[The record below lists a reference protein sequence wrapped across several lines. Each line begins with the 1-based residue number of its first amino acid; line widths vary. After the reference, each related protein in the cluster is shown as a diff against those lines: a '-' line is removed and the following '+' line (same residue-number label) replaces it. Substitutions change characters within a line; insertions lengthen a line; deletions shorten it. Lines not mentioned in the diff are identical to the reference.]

1 MQSTPSPSPAAAPA
15 NAALTDICTEISLQI
30 DMAKQAK
37 EVWDYIGDH
46 AEAIN
51 EAKYGGFFGVAQQ
64 AVLHEMILA
73 ICRAFDDNPRVL
85 SIKQAINSF
94 GTSSN
99 VKIDALKGCLAD
111 FGANSAKIA
120 NLSDVKLLEF
130 AQKHMRQALQ
140 KDINPHLDGIRKI
153 RHEYIAHNARV
164 KTQFDI
170 NQKDIEFCLS
180 WAEKFIHM
188 TYKSFGTHDLVPR
201 IVGARAKRQPGKP
214 LI

>member
-1 MQSTPSPSPAAAPA
+1 M
-15 NAALTDICTEISLQI
+15 SL
-30 DMAKQAK
+30 
-37 EVWDYIGDH
+37 
-46 AEAIN
+46 
-51 EAKYGGFFGVAQQ
+51 
-64 AVLHEMILA
+64 
-73 ICRAFDDNPRVL
+73 
-85 SIKQAINSF
+85 
-94 GTSSN
+94 
-99 VKIDALKGCLAD
+99 KIDALKGCLAD

-130 AQKHMRQALQ
+130 AQKHMHQALQ

-188 TYKSFGTHDLVPR
+188 TYKSFGTHDLASRAWSPR
-201 IVGARAKRQPGKP
+201 VSLEKLCHNAGLVNSPMFSRPSE
-214 LI
+214 